1 MTTLDALT
9 TQSLPPNAFS
19 SYPSQTLAATSHPA
33 SHFVS
38 PVSTSPNTTTAASYW
53 TGAPAQSSWPVNNN
67 THEYLQDAW
76 NLYQAPNPNPITD
89 STVNSNLAIS
99 QPYEIPS
106 LVPSFSAAQ
115 PQQPLSAENSLPSS
129 SSSSSSFSSSVSS
142 PASMNSLVYPPRQPW
157 PSYSLPAMN
166 GPVRTNIHNPGGHM
180 AVLGNMPSAAGI
192 LPGFNSGHIA
202 RMYQG
207 PTSSSPH
214 LPGSGSGLG
223 GPTQDRPFKC
233 DQCPQSFNRNHD
245 LKRHKRIH
253 LSVKPFP
260 CTHCDKSFSRKDA
273 LKRHLLVKGCG
284 KDGPVV
290 KREHE

>member
-1 MTTLDALT
+1 MTTLDALF
-9 TQSLPPNAFS
+9 TQSLPSNDFS

-33 SHFVS
+33 SQFVS
-38 PVSTSPNTTTAASYW
+38 PVSTSPNTTTASYW
-53 TGAPAQSSWPVNNN
+53 TGAPAQSSWPVNND
-67 THEYLQDAW
+67 THGYLQDAW
-76 NLYQAPNPNPITD
+76 NLYQAPNTNPIPD
-89 STVNSNLAIS
+89 ANVNSNLAVS

-115 PQQPLSAENSLPSS
+115 PQQPLSAENSLSSS
-129 SSSSSSFSSSVSS
+129 SSSSSSFSSSMSS
-142 PASMNSLVYPPRQPW
+142 PASMNSLVYARQPW

-166 GPVRTNIHNPGGHM
+166 GPVRSNIHNPSGQM
-180 AVLGNMPSAAGI
+180 AIFGNIPSPAGI
-192 LPGFNSGHIA
+192 LPFNSGHVA

-207 PTSSSPH
+207 PPSSSPH
-214 LPGSGSGLG
+214 HPVSGPGLG

-260 CTHCDKSFSRKDA
+260 CTHCDRSFSRKDA

-284 KDGPVV
+284 KDGPFV

>member
-1 MTTLDALT
+1 MTILDALT

-19 SYPSQTLAATSHPA
+19 SYPPQTLAATSHPA

-38 PVSTSPNTTTAASYW
+38 PLSTSPSISTAASYW

-67 THEYLQDAW
+67 TQGYLQDAW
-76 NLYQAPNPNPITD
+76 NLYEAPNPNQITD
-89 STVNSNLAIS
+89 SNVAIS

-115 PQQPLSAENSLPSS
+115 PQQPLAAENSLSSS
-129 SSSSSSFSSSVSS
+129 SSSSSSFSSSMSS

-166 GPVRTNIHNPGGHM
+166 GPVRTNIHNPGGQM
-180 AVLGNMPSAAGI
+180 TVLPNMPSAGGI
-192 LPGFNSGHIA
+192 LPGFNSGHVA

-207 PTSSSPH
+207 PASQSPH

-273 LKRHLLVKGCG
+273 LKVCLFTSA
-284 KDGPVV
+284 
-290 KREHE
+290 RENG